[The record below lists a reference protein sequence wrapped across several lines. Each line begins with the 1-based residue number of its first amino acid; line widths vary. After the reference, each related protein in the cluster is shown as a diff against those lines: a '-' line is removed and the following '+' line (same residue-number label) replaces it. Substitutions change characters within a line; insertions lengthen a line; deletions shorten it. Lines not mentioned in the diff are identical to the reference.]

1 MAIYKRVNKTNGTDT
16 ELLGSV
22 YTKQKGFLMG
32 EDGATF
38 TPHVDEDG
46 TLSWTNNKNL
56 VNPEPVNIKGPKGD
70 NGTGSGNND
79 DTEGQTDNTSKTI
92 ILDPIVMLGA
102 NQGDMG
108 RETVLAFLQQINV
121 DEHKLYNDLINSTID
136 NAKVEG
142 QMFNLITPT
151 PQGQVPLTFPISSQI
166 LVKMDL
172 SFLAND
178 PDWQPHV
185 FENANLI
192 LSFII
197 MGFDKQIPLLISIF
211 QLDTVNKQIVGFGWK
226 EIK

>member
-1 MAIYKRVNKTNGTDT
+1 MAKIDRIARLLALANG
-16 ELLGSV
+16 
-22 YTKQKGFLMG
+22 
-32 EDGATF
+32 
-38 TPHVDEDG
+38 
-46 TLSWTNNKNL
+46 
-56 VNPEPVNIKGPKGD
+56 
-70 NGTGSGNND
+70 GSGSGTNISMEIVDTLPEVGESGVIYLVKKTGKKKDIYDEYMYVNND
-79 DTEGQTDNTSKTI
+79 WELIGNTSKTI